1 MSNRRAVLTQPWFA
15 CPHSHRPSVTAHPAA
30 FVPFPPQS
38 LLWHFCSPLLS
49 PSQKQLQPHPS
60 RCTIPRFVSKL
71 TRWGQLRA
79 PIPVGSCSP
88 SFPPHHHCGH
98 ARPCVQ
104 PGSQQLV
111 LPQGPLGHGTKPD
124 LCQPRTRHSLHPLC
138 WRTTPV

>member
-71 TRWGQLRA
+71 TRWGQLRT

-98 ARPCVQ
+98 ARPCV
-104 PGSQQLV
+104 SLV
-111 LPQGPLGHGTKPD
+111 HSSSCCHRALWGMAPNQTF
-124 LCQPRTRHSLHPLC
+124 CQPRTRHSLHPLC